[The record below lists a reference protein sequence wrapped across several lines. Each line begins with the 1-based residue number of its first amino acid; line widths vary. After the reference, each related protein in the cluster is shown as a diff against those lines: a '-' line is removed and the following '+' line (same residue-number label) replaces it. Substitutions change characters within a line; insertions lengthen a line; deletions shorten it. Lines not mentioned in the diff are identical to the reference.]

1 MLNPHEIFRP
11 TTMARL
17 HYLYEQVGSGRERF
31 VYYCSTCNCVLR
43 VRRELGPISE
53 AVDSTGRC
61 IGCGRPLEGG
71 IECMLAP
78 VPDQWSDVFLSAAP
92 KVQRKDMFQ
101 PASSIP
107 HFCLGFPR
115 LDALLRPFCEGRLI
129 MLSGEASSIVAE
141 LAAVRAQLPVETGG
155 LNSAVLF
162 IDGGNRS
169 DPYVFSSFAKQ
180 RGLRPSV
187 AMRHVTSCRVF
198 TFYQLA
204 ALVLDHLLRAV
215 EDYGTRLVVISDIL
229 GTFNEPELEER
240 EARRVLS
247 AVEEGIE
254 KVKKN
259 ALVIATLASPNK
271 YDDVVASWADALVQ
285 LSLEG
290 GRVDAKLIKHS
301 NRLPGSTTFRMNQ
314 LLRATSTR
322 AAR

>member
-1 MLNPHEIFRP
+1 
-11 TTMARL
+11 MARL

-43 VRRELGPISE
+43 VRRDLGSVSE
-53 AVDSTGRC
+53 TVDSPSGC
-61 IGCGRPLEGG
+61 CMGCGRPLEGS

-78 VPDQWSDVFLSAAP
+78 VPDQWSDVFLNATPTA
-92 KVQRKDMFQ
+92 QRNDALFQ

-107 HFCLGFPR
+107 HFSLGFPR
-115 LDALLRPFCEGRLI
+115 LDSLLRPFSKGRLI
-129 MLSGEASSIVAE
+129 MLSGETSSIVAE
-141 LAAVRAQLPVETGG
+141 LAAFRAQLPVEMGG

-169 DPYVFSSFAKQ
+169 DPYTFSSFAKQ
-180 RGLRPSV
+180 RGLRPSM
-187 AMRHVTSCRVF
+187 AMRHVASCRVF

-204 ALVLDHLLRAV
+204 ALVLEHLLRAV

-271 YDDVVASWADALVQ
+271 YDDIVASWADALVQ

-290 GRVDAKLIKHS
+290 GRVDAKLVKHS
-301 NRLPGSTTFRMNQ
+301 NRLPGSTTFRLNQ

-322 AAR
+322 TAR